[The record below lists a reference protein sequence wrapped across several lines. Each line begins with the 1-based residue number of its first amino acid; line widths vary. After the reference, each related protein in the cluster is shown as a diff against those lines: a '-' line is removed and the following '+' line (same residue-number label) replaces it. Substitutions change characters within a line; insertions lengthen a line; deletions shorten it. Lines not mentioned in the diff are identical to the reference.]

1 MSYAQCMRIKFHDA
15 VKINFVL
22 VISNETLKPELIP
35 SETNWK
41 SGPEYAVKMLSFTL
55 VI

>member
-1 MSYAQCMRIKFHDA
+1 MSYAQCMKIKFQDA
-15 VKINFVL
+15 VKINFML

-41 SGPEYAVKMLSFTL
+41 SGPEYAVKMPSFTL
-55 VI
+55 DM